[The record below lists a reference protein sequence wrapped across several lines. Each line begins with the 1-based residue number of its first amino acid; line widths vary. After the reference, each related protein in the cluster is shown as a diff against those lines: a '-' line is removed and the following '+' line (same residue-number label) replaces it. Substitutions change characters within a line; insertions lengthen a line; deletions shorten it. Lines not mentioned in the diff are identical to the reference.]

1 MDRTA
6 LIVSYS
12 VLVSDPR
19 IRRQIDWLV
28 GAGWTV
34 DTLGL
39 GETPDPRVH
48 THYPVG
54 DLSPLLRPAPVKAAL
69 SLLLPPAAQFRLLV
83 ESRIPRALRS
93 RARAGAYQLIVIN
106 ELEFAGWV
114 RDETIFGPGR
124 PTAAHLDLHEYHPEK
139 PRVSSLGGRL
149 TARRARWTRAL
160 IGHPGFATRTTV
172 ARAIADLYAEELSIP
187 TPAIVRNSPPRE
199 DLTPRPVDPQRIRL
213 LFHGMAS
220 RVRGLGE
227 IVAAMRL
234 LPERFDMT
242 FVLTPNG
249 TVIDEL
255 AAEIDGMP
263 RVRIIDA
270 FPMRDIARRVN
281 DYDLEIIFY
290 PPRSLNYRFS
300 LPNKFFE
307 AVQGRVGV
315 VIGESPMM
323 AELVREYGNGVIVD
337 GWEPADLA
345 RTLEALD
352 SDRIDEI
359 KQAAHRAATALNAE
373 REGDVFLAAI
383 EDVGR

>member
-6 LIVSYS
+6 LIVSHS

-19 IRRQIDWLV
+19 IRRQIEWLV
-28 GAGWTV
+28 GAGWSV

-39 GETPDPRVH
+39 GESPDPRVRR
-48 THYPVG
+48 HYEVG
-54 DLSPLLRPAPVKAAL
+54 APPALLRTAAAKGIV
-69 SLLLPPAAQFRLLV
+69 SSLLPPSTQFRLMV
-83 ESRIPRALRS
+83 ESRIPRDLRA
-93 RARAGAYQLIVIN
+93 RARAGAYRLVVIN

-114 RDETIFGPGR
+114 RDTSIFGPGR
-124 PTAAHLDLHEYHPEK
+124 PTRVHLDLHEYHPEK
-139 PRVSSLGGRL
+139 PRVTTLRGRL

-160 IGHPGFATRTTV
+160 IAHPAYASRSTV
-172 ARAIADLYAEELSIP
+172 ARAIADLYAEELGIP
-187 TPAIVRNSPPRE
+187 APALVRNSPSRE
-199 DLTPRPVDPQRIRL
+199 QLDPSPVDPARIRL

-220 RVRGLGE
+220 RVRGLNE
-227 IVAAMRL
+227 IVEAMRL
-234 LPERFDMT
+234 LPERFEMT

-255 AAEIDGMP
+255 AAAIEGMP
-263 RVRIIDA
+263 NVRIIEA
-270 FPMRDIARRVN
+270 FAMQDIARRVN

-290 PPRSLNYRFS
+290 PPRSINYRFS

-323 AELVREYGNGVIVD
+323 AELVREHGNGVIVD

-345 RTLEALD
+345 RTLEQLD
-352 SDRIDEI
+352 ARGIDEV
-359 KQAAHRAATALNAE
+359 KQAAHRAADVLNAE
-373 REGDVFLAAI
+373 AEGAVFLTTIDEASA
-383 EDVGR
+383 